1 MSFAHNVAQT
11 GVLRKKVAKQ
21 KDRKV
26 YKMGYKRLMQDIE
39 SGKIT
44 YESGLLKKIALK
56 VEKELS
62 DPQLLMK
69 EPHRKMI
76 LHTFDYAQEQLK
88 KEAEALTENDGT
100 FYRDM
105 TSEPAMIIIQDITA
119 NADCCDRAMKMIEL
133 FINNLMTVEEIE
145 MILY

>member
-1 MSFAHNVAQT
+1 MAHQ
-11 GVLRKKVAKQ
+11 
-21 KDRKV
+21 
-26 YKMGYKRLMQDIE
+26 RLIRDIE
-39 SGKIT
+39 SGKIK
-44 YESGLLKKIALK
+44 YESGLLKKISLK
-56 VEKELS
+56 LEKKLS

-88 KEAEALTENDGT
+88 KEAEALTQNDGT
-100 FYRDM
+100 FYKDM
-105 TSEPAMIIIQDITA
+105 TSEPAMIVIQDITA